1 MNAKIGIG
9 ILAILVAAASTSSR
23 AVAQGMPPSE
33 TPPMRPTEP
42 RPPSDPI
49 RRTARLLAGEVWA
62 TQLRLG
68 EPDRGAGV
76 PVEKWKVASE
86 TRAIANALGHH
97 VCRLADGSIVALA
110 SVATGDGA
118 DEVGLRMT
126 ISKDAGTTWSSLRP
140 VSIEGLPG
148 NAMPIGEPTLV
159 SAPAGGESVLRMY
172 FEAGPAGKRSLH
184 SASSRD
190 GGASFVYER
199 RVSITNA
206 SGSETNVDGE
216 SVPPTFVARLGEQW
230 IMLRPGLVARSQDG
244 VKFEADAKPPQA
256 CGSGHGS
263 MLSINGKLLLYR
275 SGSLGRDG
283 NQLKTT
289 VDRFESSDGISW
301 KQLSTIDADGG
312 RRPAVTSLP
321 DGSLLLISTRSATGR
336 APGRTLPERD
346 PGDPKDPRDPSDPR
360 GPRVPKPV
368 PLDPKMPPG
377 RNPMPL
383 PEPLDLPR

>member
-1 MNAKIGIG
+1 MSVKIGIG
-9 ILAILVAAASTSSR
+9 ILALSLVASISFPR
-23 AVAQGMPPSE
+23 ALAQGMPPSE
-33 TPPMRPTEP
+33 TPPVRPADP
-42 RPPSDPI
+42 RPPSEPL
-49 RRTARLLAGEVWA
+49 RRSARLLAGEVWA
-62 TQLRLG
+62 TQLRPA
-68 EPDRGAGV
+68 EPDRSAGV
-76 PVEKWKVASE
+76 PVEKWKVSGE
-86 TRAIANALGHH
+86 TRAAASALGHH

-110 SVATGDGA
+110 SVATGDAA

-126 ISKDAGTTWSSLRP
+126 ISRDAGATWSTLRP

-172 FEAGPAGKRSLH
+172 FEAGPSGKRSLH

-199 RVSITNA
+199 RVSITSA
-206 SGSETNVDGE
+206 SGSETNVEGE

-263 MLSINGKLLLYR
+263 MLSINGKLLLFR

-312 RRPAVTSLP
+312 RRPAVASLP
-321 DGSLLLISTRSATGR
+321 DGSLLLISTRVSGDRRPGR
-336 APGRTLPERD
+336 ALPDQEPRD
-346 PGDPKDPRDPSDPR
+346 PKDPSDPR